1 MTHWIKPLLFSLCA
15 LLSLSTQTLM
25 AGISQAQAIVL
36 DPNADMMPLRQGLFH
51 LEETSSPLSID
62 RAYALFLQ
70 DQWRELPAGTN
81 NLGITHKAHWFL
93 GRIENRSGQERDLIF
108 ELNYALL
115 DQVNFYILDRDG
127 RLVDEKVAGDRLKLT
142 DRTIRI
148 KNPSF
153 PLRLAAHEASIFV
166 IRIETLGTLTLTP
179 RLWQT
184 GAFIERISQEQY
196 VFGLYYGMVLMMIIY
211 NLFML
216 HALRERV
223 FLTYVCYLCIYS
235 VFQMA
240 LNGLA
245 YEFFWSE
252 SPIWSNYAIPITGC
266 LSLLAGLEFTEAY
279 LNLKTQARSL
289 FRVGVVLKFMVLG
302 LLSMSFVWD
311 YAELLRYVSLL
322 GAVCF
327 LFWLISGF
335 HGIFQGYRPA
345 FFFSFAWTVFC
356 IGLVILSLR
365 NLGWLPSNFLT
376 LYGAQIGSCL
386 EMIVLSIGITDRIH
400 QERRERLRA
409 KEEALHI
416 EQRAHQDQLRLN
428 ASFERFVP
436 HDFIELLGKR
446 DILEVELGQSVEK
459 DLTTLFCDIRSYTS
473 LSEKLGPQKGFAFLI
488 SYYQFVAPVI
498 RSHQGIIDKYIGDAI
513 MGVFDRQADD
523 AIQAGLALLARVGE
537 FNAAHHWT
545 EHPIEIGIGINTG
558 WSMLGVIGES
568 SRLEGTVIGD
578 AVNLAARLEKATVEF
593 GTPLIITGST
603 FMALKAPEKLHIRYI
618 GQTQVKGKAERIA
631 LYEVYDHNPENVRLL
646 KKTHQTLFERAVKAY
661 HEERWNEA
669 LDDFEE
675 HLGYLPDDPIAVK
688 YVQRCHEGLLSVSFA
703 A

>member
-1 MTHWIKPLLFSLCA
+1 MKPCFRFLLLILAVWLILPLPQGFAAPTTQSLV
-15 LLSLSTQTLM
+15 LSPDRDVTPIRS
-25 AGISQAQAIVL
+25 GIY
-36 DPNADMMPLRQGLFH
+36 H
-51 LEETSSPLSID
+51 LEEHEGPLSAQD
-62 RAYALFLQ
+62 AYAGV
-70 DQWRELPAGTN
+70 WTELPPGTN
-81 NLGITHKAHWFL
+81 NLGITHSAHWFL
-93 GRIENRSGQERDLIF
+93 LVIENAGSAERDMIF

-115 DQVNFYILDRDG
+115 DQVHFYLLDHDGRILDQ
-127 RLVDEKVAGDRLKLT
+127 KVAGDRLKLT
-142 DRTIRI
+142 ERSIRI
-148 KNPSF
+148 KNPAF
-153 PLRLAAHEASIFV
+153 PLRLPAVSS
-166 IRIETLGTLTLTP
+166 RIILLRVATLGTLTLTP
-179 RLWQT
+179 RIWEA

-223 FLTYVCYLCIYS
+223 FLTYVVYLCIYS

-279 LNLKTQARSL
+279 LNLKTQAPPLHRI
-289 FRVGVVLKFMVLG
+289 GVVLKFLVLA
-302 LLSMSFVWD
+302 LLGMSLVWD
-311 YAELLRYVSLL
+311 YAELLKYVSLL
-322 GAVCF
+322 GATCF
-327 LFWLISGF
+327 LFWLVSGF
-335 HGIFQGYRPA
+335 RGIFQGYRPA
-345 FFFSFAWTVFC
+345 LYFSFAWTVFC
-356 IGLVILSLR
+356 VGLVILSLR

-386 EMIVLSIGITDRIH
+386 EMIVLSIGITDRIN

-409 KEEALHI
+409 KEQALQI
-416 EQRAHQDQLRLN
+416 EQKAHQDQLRLN

-446 DILEVELGQSVEK
+446 DILEVELGQNVEK

-513 MGVFDRQADD
+513 MGVFDRAADD

-593 GTPLIITGST
+593 GAPLIITGST
-603 FMALKAPEKLHIRYI
+603 FMALQDPGKLHIRYI

-631 LYEVYDHNPENVRLL
+631 LYEVYNHNPEAVRSL
-646 KKTHQTLFERAVKAY
+646 KTTHLALWENSIKAY

-669 LDDFEE
+669 LDGFEE
-675 HLGYLPDDPIAVK
+675 HLSHLPDDPIALK
-688 YVQRCHEGLLSVSFA
+688 YVQRCHEGLLSVSYA

>member
-1 MTHWIKPLLFSLCA
+1 MTACFRSLILILAAWLLLPA
-15 LLSLSTQTLM
+15 
-25 AGISQAQAIVL
+25 
-36 DPNADMMPLRQGLFH
+36 PQGLSAFGPNGLVIDAAAEVQSIRSSIFH
-51 LEETSSPLSID
+51 LEEEAGSFSANDAFTRLRSG
-62 RAYALFLQ
+62 
-70 DQWRELPAGTN
+70 QWRELPAGTN
-81 NLGITHKAHWFL
+81 NLGITHPAHWFSL
-93 GRIENRSGQERDLIF
+93 RIENAGRSEQDLIF

-115 DQVNFYILDRDG
+115 DQVQFYLLDPDG
-127 RLVDEKVAGDRLKLT
+127 QVLDQKVAGDRLKLT
-142 DRTIRI
+142 DRSIRI
-148 KNPSF
+148 KNPAF
-153 PLRLAAHEASIFV
+153 PIRLPADSARYV
-166 IRIETLGTLTLTP
+166 LLRIETLGTLTLTP
-179 RLWQT
+179 RIWQT

-196 VFGLYYGMVLMMIIY
+196 VFGLYYGMILMMIIY

-223 FLTYVCYLCIYS
+223 FLTYVVYLCIYS

-266 LSLLAGLEFTEAY
+266 LSLLAGLEFTDAY
-279 LNLKTQARSL
+279 LNLKTQAPPLHRL
-289 FRVGVVLKFMVLG
+289 GLVMKVMVLG
-302 LLSMSFVWD
+302 LLLMSVVWD
-311 YAELLRYVSLL
+311 YAELLKYVSLL
-322 GAVCF
+322 GATCF
-327 LFWLISGF
+327 LFWLVSGF
-335 HGIFQGYRPA
+335 HGIVKGYRPA
-345 FFFSFAWTVFC
+345 LYFSFAWTVFC
-356 IGLVILSLR
+356 VGLVILSLR

-386 EMIVLSIGITDRIH
+386 EMIVLSIGITDRIN

-409 KEEALHI
+409 KEQALQI

-513 MGVFDRQADD
+513 MGVFDRAADD

-593 GTPLIITGST
+593 GAPLIITGST
-603 FMALKAPEKLHIRYI
+603 FMAIQDPGRLHIRYL

-631 LYEVYDHNPENVRLL
+631 LYEVYDHNAEAVRAL
-646 KKTHQTLFERAVKAY
+646 KKAHQALWENSVKAY

-669 LDDFEE
+669 LDGFEQ
-675 HLGYLPDDPIAVK
+675 HLSYLPDDPIALK
-688 YVQRCHEGLLSVSFA
+688 YVQRCHEGLLSVSYA